1 MSFQGEGP
9 VDFPKETFGVCPIC
23 GGTEADQTVGL
34 TSADAP
40 ARDLLGDGTILYWY
54 KDMWVCEICMNDR
67 KQDAETR
74 EVAEKIAA
82 DKEFLGEAGFIQTPT
97 DGNLEPIH
105 PYGLNMFPVLD
116 GDGNILLDESGNPLI
131 ADGG

>member
-54 KDMWVCEICMNDR
+54 DDMWVCEICMNDR
-67 KQDAETR
+67 KQDKETK

-97 DGNLEPIH
+97 DGNFD
-105 PYGLNMFPVLD
+105 Y
-116 GDGNILLDESGNPLI
+116 
-131 ADGG
+131 

>member
-34 TSADAP
+34 TNADAP
-40 ARDLLGDGTILYWY
+40 ARDLLGDGTILDWY

-67 KQDAETR
+67 KQDKETK
-74 EVAEKIAA
+74 EVAEKISA

-97 DGNLEPIH
+97 DGNFD
-105 PYGLNMFPVLD
+105 Y
-116 GDGNILLDESGNPLI
+116 
-131 ADGG
+131 

>member
-23 GGTEADQTVGL
+23 GGTEADQTVCL

-54 KDMWVCEICMNDR
+54 DDMWVCEICMNDR
-67 KQDAETR
+67 KQDKETK
-74 EVAEKIAA
+74 EVAEKIAS
-82 DKEFLGEAGFIQTPT
+82 DKEFLGEAGFIQTPQ
-97 DGNLEPIH
+97 DGNFN
-105 PYGLNMFPVLD
+105 Y
-116 GDGNILLDESGNPLI
+116 
-131 ADGG
+131 